1 MSKMWKNISSC
12 SEFFYKRST
21 SRDGFDFWCKGC
33 KKEYD
38 KIRNELKRFNKYNIT
53 IEDYEKIRSEQ
64 DNKCAICGIDF
75 DYLSKIRKDLV
86 PRTGKPRIDH
96 DHRTYNVRGLLC
108 TDCNIVLGCF
118 KDNPFIIIKAIKYL
132 QEHQI

>member
-1 MSKMWKNISSC
+1 MKIFLNGFQTSFEKGYKKCPKCGKIYPRV

-75 DYLSKIRKDLV
+75 DYLSKK
-86 PRTGKPRIDH
+86 
-96 DHRTYNVRGLLC
+96 
-108 TDCNIVLGCF
+108 LG
-118 KDNPFIIIKAIKYL
+118 
-132 QEHQI
+132 